1 MGKPGSVDAT
11 VTEKF
16 QVVIAE
22 DDPKIS
28 EIQTRFVE
36 KVEGF
41 EVVGIGNTIS
51 ESEDLIEVFQPDLVL
66 LDIYFP
72 DGNGID
78 LLWTIR
84 RLYKETDVILITAAK
99 EVDPLQEAIRGGAF
113 DYILKPMTF
122 SRLQRTLLNYV
133 DHRKKLHEIVNLE
146 QTDVDQIIR
155 PADQI
160 RRQHEDGRMPKS
172 IDPLTLAKVADVVKQ
187 LDTEEGINAETMG
200 ARVGISR
207 TTARRYLEFL
217 VSQHVVTPNLVYG
230 SVGRPERLY
239 FQIRLDSKTT

>member
-1 MGKPGSVDAT
+1 M
-11 VTEKF
+11 
-16 QVVIAE
+16 IAE

-51 ESEDLIEVFQPDLVL
+51 ESEDLIEVFRPDLVL

-84 RLYKETDVILITAAK
+84 RLYKQTDVILITAAK

-122 SRLQRTLLNYV
+122 SRLQKSLLNYV
-133 DHRKKLHEIVNLE
+133 EHRKKLQEIVNLE
-146 QTDVDQIIR
+146 QTDVDQIFR
-155 PADQI
+155 PADQV
-160 RRQHEDGRMPKS
+160 RLQPEDARMPKS
-172 IDPLTLAKVADVVKQ
+172 IDPLTLDKVGDVVKQ
-187 LDTEEGINAETMG
+187 LDTEGINAETMG

-239 FQIRLDSKTT
+239 FQIPPKE

>member
-1 MGKPGSVDAT
+1 MDKLS
-11 VTEKF
+11 
-16 QVVIAE
+16 VVIAE

-28 EIQTRFVE
+28 EIQNRFLE
-36 KVEGF
+36 RIDGF
-41 EVVGIGNTIS
+41 EVVGIGNTIA
-51 ESEDLIEVFQPDLVL
+51 ESEEIIEVFQPDLVL
-66 LDIYFP
+66 LDVYFP

-84 RLYKETDVILITAAK
+84 RLYKNIDIILITAAK
-99 EVDPLQEAIRGGAF
+99 EVSTLQEAIRGGTF

-122 SRLQRTLLNYV
+122 SRFRSTLIKFLEHRTKLQ
-133 DHRKKLHEIVNLE
+133 EITHLD

-155 PADQI
+155 PVQAQ
-160 RRQHEDGRMPKS
+160 RQDELPVPKS
-172 IDPLTLAKVADVVKQ
+172 IDPLTLEKVEEEVKK
-187 LDTEEGINAETMG
+187 LDNNGINAEVMG

-217 VSQHVVTPNLVYG
+217 VSKGTVKPNLVYG

-239 FQIRLDSKTT
+239 FQTL